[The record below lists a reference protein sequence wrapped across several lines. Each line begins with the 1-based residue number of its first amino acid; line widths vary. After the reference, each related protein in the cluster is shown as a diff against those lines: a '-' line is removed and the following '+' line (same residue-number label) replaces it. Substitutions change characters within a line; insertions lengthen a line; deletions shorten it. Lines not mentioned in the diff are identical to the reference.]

1 MLNKSKTESKKN
13 KEKDLLQARQL
24 LKQKEERAQ
33 KKIVELEKA
42 LLDLKICITTQKKPK
57 ISLTVDGNE
66 FRAKEP
72 LVEAVSGFCQN
83 WCQLSYLVC

>member
-1 MLNKSKTESKKN
+1 
-13 KEKDLLQARQL
+13 LLQARQL

-42 LLDLKICITTQKKPK
+42 LLDLKIGVTTSKKPK

-66 FRAKEP
+66 FKAKEP
-72 LVEAVSGFCQN
+72 LMQAVSGFCQN
-83 WCQLSYLVC
+83 